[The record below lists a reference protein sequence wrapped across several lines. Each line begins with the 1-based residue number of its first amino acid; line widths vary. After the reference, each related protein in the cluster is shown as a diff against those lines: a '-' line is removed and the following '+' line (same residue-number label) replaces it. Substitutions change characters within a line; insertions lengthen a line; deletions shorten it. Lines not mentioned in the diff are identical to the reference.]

1 MWPSNRLQKEMQ
13 WHQEKDG
20 DLLLTLDCGIIADLG
35 WWMSIIVD
43 DCCLNIVRGELLTY
57 IVMLDYDE
65 HIINN
70 GNI

>member
-20 DLLLTLDCGIIADLG
+20 DLLLTLDCGIIADLE

>member
-1 MWPSNRLQKEMQ
+1 
-13 WHQEKDG
+13 
-20 DLLLTLDCGIIADLG
+20 
-35 WWMSIIVD
+35 MSIIVD